1 MYCRYI
7 SSFSNYDNYDK
18 KKTELHVKDM
28 FIYLAAATNEKWELG
43 VQNELFA
50 RNMYGDYMTG
60 INEGVIRKL

>member
-1 MYCRYI
+1 MTI
-7 SSFSNYDNYDK
+7 MIK

-28 FIYLAAATNEKWELG
+28 FIYLAHATNEKWELG

>member
-1 MYCRYI
+1 MEATVTYVKK
-7 SSFSNYDNYDK
+7 SN
-18 KKTELHVKDM
+18 ELHVKDM

-50 RNMYGDYMTG
+50 RNTYGDYMTG